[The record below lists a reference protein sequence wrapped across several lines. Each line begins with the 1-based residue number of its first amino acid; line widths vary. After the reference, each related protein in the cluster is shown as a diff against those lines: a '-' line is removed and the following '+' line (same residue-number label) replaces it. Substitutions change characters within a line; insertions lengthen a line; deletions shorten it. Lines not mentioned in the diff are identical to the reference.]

1 VDVTDAVV
9 RLRPMRE
16 GEAGLLIAGRDDEW
30 RRWLGPGSDDP
41 SPTACIEVGGALAG
55 WVDYD
60 TAGREWLPSGAVN
73 IGYNVF
79 PEHRGRGY
87 ATRAVRLLVHHLATH
102 TDVQIATVLIDRRNR
117 PSLAVAARA
126 GFEYVKGH
134 DGSDYFERPVPPT
147 SYTDGVVTIR
157 RQSTADIDHH
167 LASIDDVQIDWL
179 WLPGQRESW
188 EAMTRDR
195 KREHARG
202 VLRSNHDQW
211 GHGPKWTFAVD
222 TPDVPYV
229 AYVDCDLAND
239 TVPHGE
245 ANVSYSAHTLHR
257 GRGYV
262 SRAVRLIFDFVRE
275 HTGAREAH
283 IGVDADN
290 EASLRVARAVGAAER
305 RRWVNERGRTMVQH
319 VFDLRA

>member
-1 VDVTDAVV
+1 MDVTDGVV
-9 RLRPMRE
+9 HLRPMRA
-16 GEAGLLIAGRDDEW
+16 GEAAVLIAGRDDES
-30 RRWLGPGSDDP
+30 RRWFGPGSDDP
-41 SPTACIEVGGALAG
+41 RPTACVEVAGAVVG

-60 TAGREWLPSGAVN
+60 AEDRDWLPTGAVN

-79 PEHRGRGY
+79 PDHRGRGY
-87 ATRAVRLLVHHLATH
+87 ATRAVRLLVHHLAAN
-102 TDVQIATVLIDRRNR
+102 TDVRIATVLIDRQNGA
-117 PSLAVAARA
+117 SLAVAARA
-126 GFEYVKGH
+126 GFRHVKPH
-134 DGSDYFERPVPPT
+134 NGSAYFERPVPPT

-157 RQSTADIDHH
+157 RQTPVDIDHH

-188 EAMTRDR
+188 EAMTPER
-195 KREHARG
+195 KREHTLG
-202 VLRSNHDQW
+202 VLRANHDQW

-222 TPDVPYV
+222 TAETPYV

-239 TVPHGE
+239 GVPHGE
-245 ANVSYSAHTLHR
+245 ANVSYSSHTDHR

-262 SRAVRLIFDFVRE
+262 SRAVRLMFDFLRE
-275 HTGAREAH
+275 HTGALEAH
-283 IGVDADN
+283 IGADAEN
-290 EASLRVARAVGAAER
+290 EASLRVARAVGAVEQ